1 MYSKEGLARVVTAS
15 SPRMI
20 TADELLA
27 MPDDGNR
34 YELVQG
40 ELICM
45 SPSFILPSVVSGNV
59 YLEVGT
65 FVRRG
70 RLGLC
75 GTAEGGFLLES
86 APDTVR
92 APDVWF
98 VKAERVPA
106 DGLPEGFW
114 PGAPDLAVEV
124 LSPSDRF
131 VDVMRKVQEYLAAG
145 THLVWVIDPKGR
157 SAAVFGPERPPL
169 LLGEDDVL
177 EGSDLLPGFSLRL
190 GDILP

>member
-1 MYSKEGLARVVTAS
+1 M
-15 SPRMI
+15 M

-34 YELVQG
+34 YELVRG

-45 SPSFILPSVVSGNV
+45 SPSFILPSAVSGNV

-65 FVRRG
+65 FVRRH
-70 RLGLC
+70 RLGMC
-75 GTAEGGFLLES
+75 GTAEGGFRLGS
-86 APDTVR
+86 DPDTVR

-98 VKAERVPA
+98 IRAGRIPA
-106 DGLPEGFW
+106 DGLPESFW
-114 PGAPDLAVEV
+114 PGAPDLAIEV

-145 THLVWVIDPKGR
+145 AQLVWVIDPKGR
-157 SAAVFGPERPPL
+157 SAAAFTPECMPL
-169 LLGEDDVL
+169 LLGEDDAL
-177 EGSDLLPGFSLRL
+177 EGGDLLPGFTLRL
-190 GDILP
+190 GDVLP